1 MTCYAKLLYYY
12 CRRVTAALVRC
23 IERPGVSSVRSGLLC
38 SAATALYT
46 GCCETLLKAAAATT
60 SAGTGIAA
68 VTDSGITSTVHM
80 PAAAKAALVAA
91 LQAVHRALR

>member
-1 MTCYAKLLYYY
+1 
-12 CRRVTAALVRC
+12 
-23 IERPGVSSVRSGLLC
+23 VRSGLLC

-60 SAGTGIAA
+60 AIAGTTAA
-68 VTDSGITSTVHM
+68 GTVSGETSSVQM
-80 PAAAKAALVAA
+80 PAAAKAVLVAA

>member
-1 MTCYAKLLYYY
+1 MLCLAKLLHSA
-12 CRRVTAALVRC
+12 CRRVTAALLRC
-23 IERPGVSSVRSGLLC
+23 IERLGVSSVRSGLLC

-60 SAGTGIAA
+60 RAGS
-68 VTDSGITSTVHM
+68 VHEKDSNVQM
-80 PAAAKAALVAA
+80 PAVGKAALVAA